1 MHQGF
6 VTSTLTLLVVSPA
19 QVGGTVARVVTC
31 NAGDSVA
38 ESSLM
43 DNVEQSCYKPQ
54 AAYSCVASHAPT
66 AHSW

>member
-43 DNVEQSCYKPQ
+43 DNVEQSCY
-54 AAYSCVASHAPT
+54 
-66 AHSW
+66 